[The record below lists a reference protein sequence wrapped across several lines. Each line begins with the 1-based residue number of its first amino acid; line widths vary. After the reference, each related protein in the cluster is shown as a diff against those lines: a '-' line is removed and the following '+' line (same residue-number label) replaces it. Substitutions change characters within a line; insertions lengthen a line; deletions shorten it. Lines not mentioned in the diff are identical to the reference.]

1 MKKQILASLLLC
13 ILAVPA
19 SAATPAL
26 TVVKSDTQTP
36 VTSAS
41 KPALTPIA
49 AVTPNIR
56 RKIFNAETYT
66 LKNGMLVVLVS
77 NHRAPVALQM
87 VWYKVGRTDEA
98 TGKSGLAHFLE
109 HLMFKGSDN
118 VPPGELSK
126 RIRAMG
132 GNDNAFTTHD
142 FTAYFQT
149 IAVARLEEAMALEA
163 DRMRS
168 ILLPPDQF
176 ESERQVVLEER
187 RQRTENDPRS
197 YFMDQLRY
205 ALYPGHPYSVPVIG
219 WESEIKTLSRDDA
232 KAWHDKWYTPNNAIL
247 VVTGDLTLDQLK
259 PMVERTYGAIPARP
273 LTREALPAVNEFP
286 GNTVLTLRDPRIR
299 EPQFVRLYRVPS
311 FTQNKQDALAL
322 DVLQEIM
329 SGNSSTRLYQALVVQ
344 QKIATSASFGYEDS
358 SRGTAM
364 FSASV
369 SPAEGKTDEE
379 AETAYDA
386 EIKKLAEGG
395 VTATELSEAK
405 ARIRDSVAFMHDSLS
420 APAHAIGQS
429 LINGISLDDIE
440 YWPDLIDTV
449 TAEQVKAVA
458 QKYLLPSGQSDQ
470 KPNYVTGYIYAVKPQ
485 PGATPP
491 PAPTPVQEIR

>member
-1 MKKQILASLLLC
+1 MKKQILLSLLLC
-13 ILAVPA
+13 TLAVQA
-19 SAATPAL
+19 SAATPAQ
-26 TVVKSDTQTP
+26 TVLKSGAENAIMPPSQPAHAP
-36 VTSAS
+36 VT
-41 KPALTPIA
+41 
-49 AVTPNIR
+49 AVTVTTR
-56 RKIFNAETYT
+56 KKIFNAETYM
-66 LKNGMLVVLVS
+66 LKNGMQVVLVP

-87 VWYKVGRTDEA
+87 VWYKVGRTDEV
-98 TGKSGLAHFLE
+98 TGRSGLAHFLE
-109 HLMFKGSDN
+109 HLMFKGSEH

-149 IAVARLEEAMALEA
+149 IAVARLEDAMEMEA

-205 ALYPGHPYSVPVIG
+205 ALFPGHPYSVPVIG
-219 WESEIKTLSRDDA
+219 WESEIKALSRDDA
-232 KAWHDKWYTPNNAIL
+232 KAWHDKWYTPNNAVL

-259 PMVERTYGAIPARP
+259 PIVERTYGTIPTRP
-273 LTREALPAVNEFP
+273 VMREVMPGVNEFP

-311 FTQNKQDALAL
+311 FPQNKQEALAL

-329 SGNSSTRLYQALVVQ
+329 SGNSSARLYQSLVVK
-344 QKIATSASFGYEDS
+344 QKIATSASFGYDDS

-369 SPAEGKTDEE
+369 SPAQGKTDD
-379 AETAYDA
+379 DA

-395 VTATELSEAK
+395 VTVTELSEAK
-405 ARIRDSVAFMHDSLS
+405 TRIRDSIAFMHDSLS

-429 LINGISLDDIE
+429 LINGVSLDDIE

-458 QKYLLPSGQSDQ
+458 QKYLLPSNKPDQ
-470 KPNYVTGYIYAVKPQ
+470 KPNYVTGYIYAAKPQ
-485 PGATPP
+485 PGDAPP
-491 PAPTPVQEIR
+491 PAPSPVQEIR